1 MKQIKWVVGVLAILG
16 VILPSRP
23 AIVYYTVQA
32 HSLPSFMG
40 PIHLGHPGARVHRK
54 RRGEA
59 TLVLGVVLLVVAVI
73 VGLIGRSRNVRQQA
87 PEQPV

>member
-16 VILPSRP
+16 VILIAL

-59 TLVLGVVLLVVAVI
+59 TLVLGIVLLVVAAI
-73 VGLIGRSRNVRQQA
+73 VGFVARARNVKQQA
-87 PEQPV
+87 PQQPV